1 MSVEIQEAICLDAGS
16 TPAVSI
22 WRFQSFAVDA
32 KILFK
37 LGFWHFLF
45 AENFP
50 ELKSNRGQYRGQY
63 RGQKSI

>member
-1 MSVEIQEAICLDAGS
+1 MSVDIQAAICLDAGS

-37 LGFWHFLF
+37 LGFWHLLLC
-45 AENFP
+45 ARHGIYLAGESP
-50 ELKSNRGQYRGQY
+50 AAGIYRQA
-63 RGQKSI
+63 